1 MHYINRGSFMEA
13 PQGDIKSPDG
23 FRIIFTLFITPQG
36 GCKGRRFHVK
46 WVQKISGSLIPKH
59 DSKGV

>member
-13 PQGDIKSPDG
+13 PQGDIKNKTAFIS
-23 FRIIFTLFITPQG
+23 FFALFITPQG

-46 WVQKISGSLIPKH
+46 WVQRIQGLLIPNH